1 MIALYIILGII
12 IFFAAVLSI
21 RAHIHAEYEDGK
33 ELIVFAKWAFLKIP
47 ILPSPEKQPK
57 EKKKKETA
65 PAADAPPAE
74 EAKTDE
80 APKAKG
86 PNPLK
91 NIYENEQLEGI
102 LGLFRKL
109 IELLD
114 KFGRR
119 IVHSFV
125 IDELFLDVDV
135 TRGDA
140 AQTAESYGKMCQKI
154 FPVTGALVANCD
166 VRRYS
171 INVEPDYI
179 AKPGTR
185 VAFSA
190 EISLN
195 PRKLIN
201 AVLLFAFGAVF
212 KLGIR
217 LIKDLKPKNPQPAE
231 AKEEKPVETAVATE
245 PENVNNTESGVL

>member
-1 MIALYIILGII
+1 MIALYIILGIVL
-12 IFFAAVLSI
+12 FFAVVLSI

-33 ELIVFAKWAFLKIP
+33 ELTVFAKWAFLKIP
-47 ILPSPEKQPK
+47 ILPSPEKEPK
-57 EKKKKETA
+57 EKKPDEPKPEPEKKEEV
-65 PAADAPPAE
+65 PAE
-74 EAKTDE
+74 
-80 APKAKG
+80 PKAKG

-102 LGLFRKL
+102 LDLFRKL
-109 IELLD
+109 LELLD

-125 IDELFLDVDV
+125 IDELFLDVDI

-201 AVLLFAFGAVF
+201 AVLYFAFGAVF

-231 AKEEKPVETAVATE
+231 AKEKKPVETVVATE